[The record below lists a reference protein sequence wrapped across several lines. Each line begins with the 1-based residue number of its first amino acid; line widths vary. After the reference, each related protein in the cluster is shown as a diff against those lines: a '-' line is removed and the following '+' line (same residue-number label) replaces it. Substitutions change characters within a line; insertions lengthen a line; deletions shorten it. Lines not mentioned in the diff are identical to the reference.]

1 MPTLTKLFTPGPWR
15 FDDVEMKI
23 KGSDDVNYHTVI
35 ANVSPKMNY
44 SRGMRTQTANALLMT
59 QSPEM
64 YELLSMYV
72 DAEKKRIAFSETNK
86 IPYKESE
93 QFRRAMA
100 VLKKAVPH
108 GE

>member
-1 MPTLTKLFTPGPWR
+1 MANPTKLFTPGPWR

-23 KGSDDVNYHTVI
+23 KGSDDINFHTVI

-44 SRGMRTQTANALLMT
+44 SRGMQTQTANALLIA

-72 DAEKKRIAFSETNK
+72 DAEKKRIAFSERNR
-86 IPYKESE
+86 IPYKVSDH
-93 QFRRAMA
+93 FRYAVA

-108 GE
+108 GK